1 MPETTAPLA
10 TVPESPP
17 PTAFPFPMPE
27 PDMVVLARNPQ
38 EVEAAQKQ
46 LVAWVE
52 ARIAQCRHALAESE
66 ENVAHAKKRKWK
78 ITGWQSRALAARHRL
93 DYYGRMREAL
103 AAGYFIMPD
112 LPIEIFAI
120 RTSKRKPLHEHRSS
134 EYQYPRLGDQ
144 VTDIPP
150 GIGAGRYASPVAS
163 ASHWTETVKSK
174 DGTKDV
180 KQYHCA
186 TDGFEEPDFPMKLVK
201 PQILDDTGKAMALR
215 IFDEIGIIRPQ
226 SQQRHRDPI
235 IVGRIRQRGLRGNC
249 VSFLLSWWIDTRDL

>member
-103 AAGYFIMPD
+103 AAGYFI
-112 LPIEIFAI
+112 
-120 RTSKRKPLHEHRSS
+120 
-134 EYQYPRLGDQ
+134 
-144 VTDIPP
+144 
-150 GIGAGRYASPVAS
+150 
-163 ASHWTETVKSK
+163 
-174 DGTKDV
+174 
-180 KQYHCA
+180 
-186 TDGFEEPDFPMKLVK
+186 
-201 PQILDDTGKAMALR
+201 
-215 IFDEIGIIRPQ
+215 
-226 SQQRHRDPI
+226 
-235 IVGRIRQRGLRGNC
+235 
-249 VSFLLSWWIDTRDL
+249 